1 MLTRRGM
8 TDYNGHASGGRL
20 ETPNELN
27 GGSKWVEWRLKT
39 TLLEAPNISGCFYK
53 YLKNTIFLL
62 GFSRKMC
69 KFAAEIKTLTTKR
82 QTEVCVE

>member
-1 MLTRRGM
+1 MEAQN
-8 TDYNGHASGGRL
+8 D
-20 ETPNELN
+20 PF
-27 GGSKWVEWRLKT
+27 GGSKHLGVFLQ
-39 TLLEAPNISGCFYK
+39 II
-53 YLKNTIFLL
+53 KNTIFLL